1 MVNVAGDN
9 LSEARL
15 AEPLCGVEH
24 HLAQRL
30 QDCFALIIFEAVISE
45 VLSSF
50 PQKLSDRGST
60 DIVGCPREHL
70 QGSLKRRGAFKG
82 RLSCENVNVIVLKRL
97 QIWWRWQVILSVQAR
112 DRITGLQIAIGDD
125 GAFL

>member
-50 PQKLSDRGST
+50 PQASSRALENPAKRV
-60 DIVGCPREHL
+60 IVSRL
-70 QGSLKRRGAFKG
+70 YKFRRG
-82 RLSCENVNVIVLKRL
+82 RWLHVLPSKNLVHMRD
-97 QIWWRWQVILSVQAR
+97 QIL
-112 DRITGLQIAIGDD
+112 
-125 GAFL
+125 